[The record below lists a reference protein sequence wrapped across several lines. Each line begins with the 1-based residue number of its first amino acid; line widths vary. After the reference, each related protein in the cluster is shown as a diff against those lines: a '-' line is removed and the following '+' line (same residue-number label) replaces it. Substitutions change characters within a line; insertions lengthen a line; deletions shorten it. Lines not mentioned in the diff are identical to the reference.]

1 MTIRG
6 KVSTAFG
13 LLILLAIVES
23 AFILYVEGHS
33 ENALAEAER
42 TQAILRYHERAGR
55 ALAAMQSAD
64 RGYVIRGTPQDA
76 QEFERQWQEYQN
88 NASRMRALIGDGE
101 QRRRAERLAMLVADW
116 RANGAEAVIRARNE
130 GRDVTAV
137 LTNEAIPRF
146 ERAHVEMT
154 AFEQRQLLLVAEAT
168 ATARQRLQQSR
179 VLLIVGPAVTVFVA
193 LLMLMAARRSV
204 LAPLTALAGSARRL
218 AAGDYEAEL
227 PPARRDE
234 IGSLISAFAEMR
246 AAVAQRTA
254 ALTAVHLEL
263 LKVINAVPV
272 PLLIFNRN
280 RTIQVQNRAAEHLF
294 GKLPVLLNER
304 GAALDALQMRNAA
317 GALIPTAD
325 LPPVR
330 ALRGEE
336 VLAEEI
342 RTRRP
347 DGRNATLL
355 ASATPLRNAE
365 REISGVAAVFQD
377 ISRLR
382 ELDRMKD
389 EFVSVVSHELRTPLT
404 AIRGSLQLL
413 LASDS
418 SVPDPDDRELLSVAL
433 RSCDRLVRI
442 INDMLDVSKIE
453 AGKLLLARR
462 RLSVTDIVR
471 QSISTIQPL
480 ARDAGV
486 ELRSEVPP
494 DIATVDADAD
504 RLTQAAVNL
513 LSNAVK
519 FAPRGSAVVIA
530 AREETHAIVISVADS
545 GPGIHPDD
553 LSRLFQKFQQLDS
566 SGTRRAGGT
575 GLGLAITKGIVEE
588 HGGSVWVESVVGE
601 GTTFFVRLPKAVS
614 NERPAVAG
622 TPATAAEADSAPRAD
637 VQTVLIVDDD
647 AETRLVIRRTIEA
660 AGLTAVEAA
669 TGREA
674 LAIVQ
679 QRPPDVITLDLLMP
693 DGDGWWV
700 VERLQEDP
708 RTASIPLVIVTG
720 TDGATPDVA
729 GPVVRKP
736 FDRTQLIASLR
747 SRLDSR
753 RQPTVL
759 VADDDA
765 DVRHVVRETLE
776 RQGCRVVEAA
786 DGREALDLIRRG
798 RFDLVVLDL
807 HMPHV
812 HGHDI
817 IRELRDPSLSDR
829 VPIIVLSG
837 SSGEQHSLQS
847 LVLGAS
853 VFMAKPADALALARE
868 AQRLL
873 K

>member
-6 KVSTAFG
+6 KVTTAFG
-13 LLILLAIVES
+13 LLFMLAIVES
-23 AFILYVEGHS
+23 AFVLYVESHS
-33 ENALAEAER
+33 ERALAEAER
-42 TQAILRYHERAGR
+42 TQAVLRYHERATR

-76 QEFERQWQEYQN
+76 QEFEHQWQEYQN
-88 NASRMRALIGDGE
+88 NASRMQPLIADPE
-101 QRRRAERLAMLVADW
+101 QRRRARRLATLVADW
-116 RANGAEAVIRARNE
+116 HTNGAEAVIRTRNE

-146 ERAHVEMT
+146 ALAQREIT
-154 AFEQRQLLLVAEAT
+154 AFEERQVLLAARAT
-168 ATARQRLQQSR
+168 DAARQRLQQSR
-179 VLLIVGPAVTVFVA
+179 VLLTVGPAVTVVVA

-204 LAPLTALAGSARRL
+204 LVPLTALAGTARRL
-218 AAGDYEAEL
+218 AAGDHDAEL

-234 IGSLISAFAEMR
+234 IGSLITAFAEMR

-254 ALTAVHLEL
+254 ALSAAHAEL
-263 LKVINAVPV
+263 LKVVNAVPV
-272 PLLIFNRN
+272 PLLIFNSD
-280 RTIQVQNRAAEHLF
+280 RTIQVQNQAAEDLF
-294 GKLPVLLNER
+294 GKMPILLGER
-304 GAALDALQMRNAA
+304 GAHLESLQMRNAA
-317 GALIPTAD
+317 GALIPTPD

-330 ALRGEE
+330 ALRGED
-336 VLAEEI
+336 VLGEEI
-342 RTRRP
+342 RMRRL
-347 DGRNATLL
+347 DGRSAILL
-355 ASATPLRNAE
+355 ASATPLRDADNA
-365 REISGVAAVFQD
+365 ISGVAAVFQE

-418 SVPDPDDRELLSVAL
+418 SVPDSDDRELLTVAL

-462 RLSVTDIVR
+462 RLSVGDIVR
-471 QSISTIQPL
+471 QSIASILPL
-480 ARDAGV
+480 AREAGV
-486 ELRSEVPP
+486 ELRSEVPH
-494 DIATVDADAD
+494 DIAGVEADPD

-530 AREETHAIVISVADS
+530 AREETNAVLISVADA

-553 LSRLFQKFQQLDS
+553 VSRLFQKFQQLDS
-566 SGTRRAGGT
+566 SGTRRVGGT

-588 HGGSVWVESVVGE
+588 HGGSVWVESVVGV
-601 GTTFFVRLPKAVS
+601 GTTFFVRLPKGGSSAA
-614 NERPAVAG
+614 PATAD
-622 TPATAAEADSAPRAD
+622 TPATLQEPASRANA
-637 VQTVLIVDDD
+637 QTVLIVDDD

-674 LAIVQ
+674 VAIA
-679 QRPPDVITLDLLMP
+679 QRQPPDVITLDLLMP

-720 TDGATPDVA
+720 TDGATPDVE

-736 FDRTQLIASLR
+736 FDRTHLIASLR
-747 SRLDSR
+747 SRLDGR

-765 DVRHVVRETLE
+765 DVRHVVRETLQ

-786 DGREALDLIRRG
+786 DGREALDLIRRE
-798 RFDLVVLDL
+798 RFELVVLDL

-817 IRELRDPSLSDR
+817 IRELRDPSLTDR

-847 LVLGAS
+847 LILGAS

>member
-1 MTIRG
+1 VTIRG
-6 KVSTAFG
+6 KVSAAFG

-23 AFILYVEGHS
+23 AFVLYVEGHS
-33 ENALAEAER
+33 EAALAEAER
-42 TQAILRYHERAGR
+42 TQAILRYHERATR

-64 RGYVIRGTPQDA
+64 RGYVIRGTPQDT
-76 QEFERQWQEYQN
+76 QEFERQWREYQN
-88 NASRMRALIGDGE
+88 NASRMQRLIVDPE
-101 QRRRAERLAMLVADW
+101 QRSRADQLAKLVADW
-116 RANGAEAVIRARNE
+116 RANGATAVIRARNE
-130 GRDVTAV
+130 GGDVSAV
-137 LTNEAIPRF
+137 LTNQAIPRF
-146 ERAHVEMT
+146 ERAQAEIA
-154 AFEQRQLLLVAEAT
+154 AFEQRQLLLAARAT
-168 ATARQRLQQSR
+168 TTARQRLQQSR
-179 VLLIVGPAVTVFVA
+179 VLLTLGPAVTVLVA

-204 LAPLTALAGSARRL
+204 LAPLTALAGTARRL
-218 AAGDYEAEL
+218 AAGDHEADL

-234 IGSLISAFAEMR
+234 IGSLIKAFAEMR
-246 AAVAQRTA
+246 AAVTERTA

-263 LKVINAVPV
+263 VKVINAVPV

-294 GKLPVLLNER
+294 GKLPVLVNER

-347 DGRNATLL
+347 DGSHATLL

-389 EFVSVVSHELRTPLT
+389 EFVSV
-404 AIRGSLQLL
+404 A
-413 LASDS
+413 
-418 SVPDPDDRELLSVAL
+418 DDRELLAVAL

-462 RLSVTDIVR
+462 RLSIADIVR
-471 QSISTIQPL
+471 QSISSILPL

-494 DIATVDADAD
+494 DIASVDADPD

-530 AREETHAIVISVADS
+530 AREEAHDVVVSVADA
-545 GPGIHPDD
+545 GPGIHPDN

-588 HGGSVWVESVVGE
+588 HGGRVWVESVVGE
-601 GTTFFVRLPKAVS
+601 GTTFFVRLPKAVVS
-614 NERPAVAG
+614 DRPIVEE
-622 TPATAAEADSAPRAD
+622 TPATAPEAPPRAD

-660 AGLTAVEAA
+660 AGLTAIEAA

-674 LAIVQ
+674 VAIVQ

-700 VERLQEDP
+700 VERLQQDP

-720 TDGATPDVA
+720 TDGATPDVE

-759 VADDDA
+759 VADDDP
-765 DVRHVVRETLE
+765 DVRHVVRETLQ

-786 DGREALDLIRRG
+786 DGRDALDLIRRE

-817 IRELRDPSLSDR
+817 IRELRDPSLSKR

-847 LVLGAS
+847 LILGAS